1 MHPWRE
7 RLSRWLT
14 PLARHCP
21 LSPNAI
27 TLLALLLNILA
38 ALAILQG
45 PAHPIAFLIAIVM
58 TTIAGIG
65 DALDGIVAR
74 LQHRE
79 SRFGDFLDHVCDR
92 ISDTLLAACW
102 MIANGVR
109 EAIVVT
115 AVIAIMLNGYI
126 GTQIEASFGERNYEY
141 LGRGEFVL
149 ALIIFPIASFILF
162 TGGWSSI
169 VLAGAAIAEWMTL
182 LLLLFAIL
190 GIVQRVA
197 VARRMERS

>member
-79 SRFGDFLDHVCDR
+79 SRFGDFLDHVSDR

-109 EAIVVT
+109 EAIVV
-115 AVIAIMLNGYI
+115 AAIIAIMLNGYI

>member
-7 RLSRWLT
+7 RLSRWLA
-14 PLARHCP
+14 PLATHCP